1 VETIEADYIVV
12 GAGSAGCVVAARLS
26 EDPSVKVVLLEAG
39 GPDRNIWIHIPIGY
53 GRTITDRRVN
63 WAYDAE
69 PDPGVNGR
77 RIYWPRGRVLGGSS
91 SINGLL
97 YVRGQMEDYDHWRQL
112 GNVGWGYEDVLPYF
126 RRSERRVGAGD
137 DAVHGRDGPL
147 TVSDLGD
154 AGNRLN
160 EAYIE
165 AAMAAGIARNPDLN
179 GRVQEGVGY
188 FQVTARNGRRCSAAV
203 AFLRPAMRRANLR
216 VITHALAGRVLFA
229 GKRAVGVSF
238 TERGEKR
245 TARATRE
252 VILCGGAINSP
263 QLLMLSGVG
272 PAEHLQATGVE
283 IVYDLPGV
291 GQNLQDHFQCRMVY
305 RCRYPITVND
315 MMMSRLR
322 MARAGLQYLLTRTGP
337 LTVSAGTVG
346 VFAKTRPE
354 LASPDVQFH
363 FIGFS
368 ADRPAEGLHR
378 FSGFTQSVCQLRP
391 ESRGEI
397 LLKSPD
403 PAAHPAIH
411 PNYLATERDRRTMVD
426 GLRLGQRIAAQPPLR
441 ELIESDYLPDPSVRT
456 DDEVL
461 EYIRNYGNT
470 IFHPSGTCKM
480 GQDPMAVVDDELKV
494 HGIAGLR
501 VADASIMPTV
511 VSGNTNAACIMIGEK
526 CADLVRGRTLARAA

>member
-1 VETIEADYIVV
+1 METIEADYIVV

-53 GRTITDRRVN
+53 GKTITDKRVN

-77 RIYWPRGRVLGGSS
+77 RIYWPRGKVLGGSS

-97 YVRGQMEDYDHWRQL
+97 YVRGQAEDFDHWRQL
-112 GNVGWGYEDVLPYF
+112 GNLGWSYDDVLPYF
-126 RRSERRVGAGD
+126 RRSEGRIGPGD

-147 TVSDLGD
+147 AVSDLGET
-154 AGNRLN
+154 GNRLN
-160 EAYIE
+160 EAYI
-165 AAMAAGIARNPDLN
+165 AAAEAAGIPRNPDLN

-203 AFLRPAMRRANLR
+203 AFLKPAMRRPNLR

-229 GKRAVGVSF
+229 GKRATGVSF
-238 TERGEKR
+238 TEHGEKR
-245 TARATRE
+245 TARATKE

-272 PAEHLQATGVE
+272 PAEHLQATGIE
-283 IVYDLPGV
+283 TVYDLPGV

-305 RCRYPITVND
+305 KCRYPITVND
-315 MMMSRLR
+315 MMMSRVR
-322 MARAGLQYLLTRTGP
+322 MAQAGLQYLLTRTGP

-368 ADRPAEGLHR
+368 ADRPAEGLHK

-397 LLKSPD
+397 LLKSAD
-403 PAAHPAIH
+403 PSVHPAIH
-411 PNYLATERDRRTMVD
+411 PNYLSTELDRRTMVD
-426 GLRLGQRIAAQPPLR
+426 GLRLGQRIAAQEPLR
-441 ELIESDYLPDPSVRT
+441 ALIESDYLPPASVQT
-456 DDEVL
+456 DDDVL
-461 EYIRNYGNT
+461 DYIRNYGNT

-480 GQDPMAVVDDELKV
+480 GHDPMAVVDDALRV
-494 HGIAGLR
+494 HGLAGLR

-526 CADLVRGRTLARAA
+526 CADLVRGTTLARAA

>member
-1 VETIEADYIVV
+1 METIEADYIVV

-26 EDPSVKVVLLEAG
+26 EDPTVKVVLLEAG

-53 GRTITDRRVN
+53 GKTITDKRVN

-77 RIYWPRGRVLGGSS
+77 RIYWPRGKVLGGSS

-97 YVRGQMEDYDHWRQL
+97 YVRGQVEDFDHWRQL
-112 GNVGWGYEDVLPYF
+112 GNVGWAYEDVLPYF
-126 RRSERRVGAGD
+126 RRSEGRVGPAD
-137 DAVHGRDGPL
+137 ESVHGRGGPL
-147 TVSDLGD
+147 TVSDLGE

-165 AAMAAGIARNPDLN
+165 AAEAAGIPRNPDLN

-203 AFLRPAMRRANLR
+203 AFLKPAMKRPNLR

-229 GKRAVGVSF
+229 GKRATGISF
-238 TERGEKR
+238 TEHGEKR

-283 IVYDLPGV
+283 TVYDLPGV

-315 MMMSRLR
+315 MMMSRFR
-322 MARAGLQYLLTRTGP
+322 MARAGLQYILARSGP

-346 VFAKTRPE
+346 VFARTRPE

-368 ADRPAEGLHR
+368 ADRPAEGLHK

-397 LLKSPD
+397 LLKAPD
-403 PAAHPAIH
+403 PSVHPAIH
-411 PNYLATERDRRTMVD
+411 PNYLSTELDRRTMVD
-426 GLRLGQRIAAQPPLR
+426 GLRLGQRIAAQAPLR
-441 ELIESDYLPDPSVRT
+441 ALIESDYLPPTSVQT
-456 DDEVL
+456 DDDVL
-461 EYIRNYGNT
+461 DYIRNYGNT

-480 GQDPMAVVDDELKV
+480 GQDPMAVVDDELRV
-494 HGIAGLR
+494 HGLSGLR

-526 CADLVRGRTLARAA
+526 CADLVRGKTLARAA